1 MPPGVD
7 IPALARRFVAAVG
20 PSAESVV
27 VPGADHS
34 MQGYEQAAV
43 DSALALLAR
52 VRRTTALAA

>member
-1 MPPGVD
+1 MD